1 MRLAI
6 VAILLLAFVGF
17 AGLGTG
23 QDKKDGPAVFEVYQ
37 DKSEEYRF
45 RFKEGDT
52 ILAISGKGYKTKA
65 DVEKVIDQI
74 KKDAAKAKVVEEK
87 KSK

>member
-1 MRLAI
+1 MRIAI
-6 VAILLLAFVGF
+6 AAAVLLVLVGF
-17 AGLGTG
+17 AGFTTG
-23 QDKKDGPAVFEVYQ
+23 QAKKGTEPVFEVYL

-52 ILAISGKGYKTKA
+52 ILAIAGKGYKTKA
-65 DVEKVIDQI
+65 DVDKVIDQI
-74 KKDAAKAKVVEEK
+74 KKDAGKAKVVTE